1 MPFRDIVG
9 HRHLLD
15 LVAGA
20 ATRASLPPSLI
31 FAGPQGVGK
40 RASALALAQ
49 FVNCPTRVQS
59 KDLAASG
66 LLNKDLAAPDLLNK
80 DLAAPDL
87 LIKDLA
93 APDLLINDACGTC
106 ASCTRI
112 ARLVHADVFLVEPG
126 DTGVIKV
133 DQVREVV
140 ERTAYRP
147 FEGRRRVVIVDEAD
161 AMLSEAQN
169 ALLKTLEE
177 PPSASMFV
185 LVTSRPDE
193 LLPTVRSRCQRLRF
207 GRLSAGDIAAVLMKA
222 HDFSS
227 ADAHAAASAADG
239 SIGLAL
245 EGGAAALV
253 QAREAAAEVL
263 QHVAGTR
270 DPRRRLDSAKVL
282 AGGGDR
288 DELRRRLRALAS
300 MVRDLGAIGARAD
313 ERCLA
318 NADLQEPLREL
329 AGSFDRERVSSAF
342 AAIDRALE
350 AIDRNASPKIVA
362 DWLAFQL

>member
-1 MPFRDIVG
+1 MPFRDVVG

-15 LVAGA
+15 LVAA
-20 ATRASLPPSLI
+20 AAARASLPPSLI
-31 FAGPQGVGK
+31 FAGPEGVGK
-40 RASALALAQ
+40 RAAALALAQ
-49 FVNCPTRVQS
+49 FVNCPTPQGS
-59 KDLAASG
+59 
-66 LLNKDLAAPDLLNK
+66 
-80 DLAAPDL
+80 
-87 LIKDLA
+87 
-93 APDLLINDACGTC
+93 DACGAC

-112 ARLVHADVFLVEPG
+112 ARLVHADVLVVEPG

-133 DQVREVV
+133 DQVRDVV
-140 ERTAYRP
+140 ERTGYLP
-147 FEGRRRVVIVDEAD
+147 FEGRRRVVIIDDAD

-177 PPSASMFV
+177 PPASSMFV

-207 GRLSAGDIAAVLMKA
+207 GRLTASDVATVLMRVHGYSA
-222 HDFSS
+222 

-239 SIGLAL
+239 SLGLAL
-245 EGGAAALV
+245 ESGSDALV
-253 QAREAAAEVL
+253 EAREAAAEVL
-263 QHVAGTR
+263 RHVAGAA
-270 DPRRRLDSAKVL
+270 DPRRRLDSGRML
-282 AGGGDR
+282 AGSGDR

-300 MVRDLGAIGARAD
+300 MVRDLAVIGALSAEAD
-313 ERCLA
+313 DASLA
-318 NADLQEPLREL
+318 NADLREMLGRL
-329 AGSFDRERVSSAF
+329 ARSFERERVSRAF

>member
-20 ATRASLPPSLI
+20 ATRESLPPSLI
-31 FAGPQGVGK
+31 FAGPEGVGK
-40 RASALALAQ
+40 RAAALALAQ
-49 FVNCPTRVQS
+49 FVNCPARVQ
-59 KDLAASG
+59 APH
-66 LLNKDLAAPDLLNK
+66 LAAPDLARR
-80 DLAAPDL
+80 DLATPD
-87 LIKDLA
+87 
-93 APDLLINDACGTC
+93 PVINDACGTC

-112 ARLVHADVFLVEPG
+112 ARLVHADVLLVEPG
-126 DTGVIKV
+126 ETGVIKV

-185 LVTSRPDE
+185 LVSSRPDE

-207 GRLSAGDIAAVLMKA
+207 GRLSAGDIAAVLMKG
-222 HDFSS
+222 HGFES

-245 EGGAAALV
+245 EGGSAALV
-253 QAREAAAEVL
+253 EARDAAKEVL
-263 QHVAGTR
+263 QYVSGTS
-270 DPRRRLDSAKVL
+270 DPRRRLESAKVL

-318 NADLQEPLREL
+318 NADLQDSLRRL
-329 AGSFDRERVSSAF
+329 AGSFDRERVSRAF